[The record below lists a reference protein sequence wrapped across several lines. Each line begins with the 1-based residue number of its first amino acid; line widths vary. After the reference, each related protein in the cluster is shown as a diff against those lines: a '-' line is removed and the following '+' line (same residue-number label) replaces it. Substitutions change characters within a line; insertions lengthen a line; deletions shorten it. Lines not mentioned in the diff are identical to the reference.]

1 MMIKECIN
9 SLIFIGKFGKKKTE
23 KNNMKYNVSVPLNG
37 KQEKNK

>member
-1 MMIKECIN
+1 MYKLIN
-9 SLIFIGKFGKKKTE
+9 IYWKIWEKKTE